1 MFRARRAMAVAAV
14 EDLGAAELG
23 NLVIQG
29 GVPAGLGL
37 GLRVRA

>member
-1 MFRARRAMAVAAV
+1 MFRARRAMSVAAV

-29 GVPAGLGL
+29 GVTAGLGF
-37 GLRVRA
+37 RA